1 MAMSDETGLY
11 VCRGFWETPALSWPL
26 SRVSN
31 VMFASWTNLMK
42 SLRMGRW
49 CWGAV
54 LAFCLASMGCCN
66 MDLCG
71 GSLREDDLSAMPKQ
85 LRPAER
91 NNEAFGFS
99 NKAKQIERN
108 FGYQ

>member
-1 MAMSDETGLY
+1 
-11 VCRGFWETPALSWPL
+11 
-26 SRVSN
+26 
-31 VMFASWTNLMK
+31 MFASRTNLFET
-42 SLRMGRW
+42 LRMGRW
-49 CWGAV
+49 RWGAV
-54 LAFCLASMGCCN
+54 LVFCLTFTGCCN

-85 LRPAER
+85 MRPAER

-108 FGYQ
+108 LGYQ